1 MDHLFLAVIVAGIA
15 GIVATIQNY
24 RTQL

>member
-1 MDHLFLAVIVAGIA
+1 MDHLFLAVIVAGVA